1 MLWPTW
7 EEWEMWAIGSAMG
20 RGDGDDERIGQRIPW
35 WRLERQGVES
45 ERLER
50 QDRAPSPMADG
61 SITPIHIA
69 KGRKKDENSPR
80 SGKRNRECS
89 ARCESKRVMLRWDR

>member
-1 MLWPTW
+1 MGNR
-7 EEWEMWAIGSAMG
+7 IRDGGAMG

-45 ERLER
+45 ERLEK
-50 QDRAPSPMADG
+50 QDRAPSAMADG

-89 ARCESKRVMLRWDR
+89 AHCESKREMLRWDR